1 MWDNHQALDLLSSSL
16 FLLVALMVLYVISQ
30 WTVNLPMF
38 PLKEVSVS
46 AINGS
51 GELKHVT
58 RDQID
63 GAVRGKVR
71 GNFFTVDMDATRTAF
86 RKLPWVRNASVRRIW
101 PQSLEVTLEEHI
113 ALARWGSTALVNTH
127 GEVFNAVFDDEKLP
141 VFEGPA
147 ESSRDMVRQYIGFNK
162 LLRPLQQNIE
172 QINLSP
178 RRAWRIHLDNGSILE
193 LGREQMETRLG
204 RYVLVHDVSIAKLNQ
219 QLSYVDLRYPNGFAV
234 R

>member
-16 FLLVALMVLYVISQ
+16 FFLVALMVLYAISQ
-30 WTVNLPMF
+30 WTVNLPVF

-71 GNFFTVDMDATRTAF
+71 GNFFTVDMDATRAAF

-113 ALARWGSTALVNTH
+113 ALARWSSTALVNTH
-127 GEVFNAVFDDEKLP
+127 GEIFNAASDDEKLP

-147 ESSRDMVRQYIGFNK
+147 ESSRDMVRQYIAFNK

-204 RYVLVHDVSIAKLNQ
+204 RYVLVHDVSIAKLRQ